1 MDRGG
6 NTTWEEGEVCLVDLS
21 TPAFIVVFRGRAD
34 EATLT
39 NRNQPQ
45 VKKKVMGN
53 FQLDRDSSLL
63 LWIEVR
69 FPSCNRCHKGLRFE
83 CLIRLLFQLSLS
95 KGRIRL
101 FMSRSCPVVQYT
113 IIRPVAYTGS
123 PVSSTVSFSYRYT
136 LSRQTI

>member
-45 VKKKVMGN
+45 VKKKGDGKFPIRSRFFFIVM
-53 FQLDRDSSLL
+53 DR
-63 LWIEVR
+63 
-69 FPSCNRCHKGLRFE
+69 G
-83 CLIRLLFQLSLS
+83 
-95 KGRIRL
+95 
-101 FMSRSCPVVQYT
+101 
-113 IIRPVAYTGS
+113 
-123 PVSSTVSFSYRYT
+123 SFSQ
-136 LSRQTI
+136 L

>member
-45 VKKKVMGN
+45 VKKKGDRKFQIRSRFFFIVM
-53 FQLDRDSSLL
+53 DR
-63 LWIEVR
+63 
-69 FPSCNRCHKGLRFE
+69 G
-83 CLIRLLFQLSLS
+83 SLS
-95 KGRIRL
+95 QL
-101 FMSRSCPVVQYT
+101 
-113 IIRPVAYTGS
+113 
-123 PVSSTVSFSYRYT
+123 
-136 LSRQTI
+136 

>member
-45 VKKKVMGN
+45 EKKKGDGKFPIRSRFFFIVM
-53 FQLDRDSSLL
+53 DR
-63 LWIEVR
+63 
-69 FPSCNRCHKGLRFE
+69 G
-83 CLIRLLFQLSLS
+83 SLS
-95 KGRIRL
+95 QL
-101 FMSRSCPVVQYT
+101 
-113 IIRPVAYTGS
+113 
-123 PVSSTVSFSYRYT
+123 
-136 LSRQTI
+136 